1 MIRHPFRSAGCSL
14 VLLALA
20 VGATGCQNNDEA
32 EAVARVESYLD
43 AASGAADDRGW
54 SLLAGDR
61 DAIFGE
67 RDDYVALAFQ
77 GDWDRFEWRVVDA
90 HCDDGACTVWIE
102 VPSEDAIPDALARGI
117 VTYRVDHVPEGANAT
132 ILVSQQGMFGDGV
145 LAVDRQG

>member
-1 MIRHPFRSAGCSL
+1 MSTA
-14 VLLALA
+14 
-20 VGATGCQNNDEA
+20 GCQNNDEA
-32 EAVARVESYLD
+32 DAVARVESYLD

-67 RDDYVALAFQ
+67 RDDYVDLALGSA
-77 GDWDRFEWRVVDA
+77 WDRFEWRIVDA

-102 VPSEDAIPDALARGI
+102 VPGEEVIPDVLARGI

-145 LAVDRQG
+145 LVLAVDRQG